1 MKCDYQIIIKWGSIC
16 SKKLGLETPMFIRIF
31 VVNGTMRVF
40 VFFFIQQLTFK
51 AIPHGI
57 YDPLQEKTFLF
68 EETNGNN
75 V

>member
-1 MKCDYQIIIKWGSIC
+1 MRLSNNNKMGKY
-16 SKKLGLETPMFIRIF
+16 MFQKI
-31 VVNGTMRVF
+31 GTGNANIYPYLCCQRNNEGF
-40 VFFFIQQLTFK
+40 CLFFIQQLTFK